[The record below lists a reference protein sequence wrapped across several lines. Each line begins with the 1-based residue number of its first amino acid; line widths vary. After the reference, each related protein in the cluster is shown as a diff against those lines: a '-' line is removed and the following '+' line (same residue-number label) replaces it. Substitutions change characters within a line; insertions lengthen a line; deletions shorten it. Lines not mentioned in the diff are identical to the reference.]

1 MISKFQW
8 LTLIGSVENCDCG
21 HASCSWTID
30 FSAIPFSG
38 VHTCASSFPY
48 FPGRFPS
55 IPRWCLFFTCTRN
68 RPYEITIFSGVL
80 MQNCIGSYSSLRWI
94 LVTGRLNPLNPSLEV
109 CFHVV
114 AQYLYLQQ
122 SQILRLCIFPN
133 HPMNQV
139 ALVSLFDD
147 LDLQARRIGP
157 PASSPPAFSPH
168 PSAWIQITVSDPKIP
183 DFKSLVRFDTWST
196 EGERPP
202 GWRINQRYKYPL
214 CAHSSTQKN

>member
-1 MISKFQW
+1 M
-8 LTLIGSVENCDCG
+8 
-21 HASCSWTID
+21 
-30 FSAIPFSG
+30 
-38 VHTCASSFPY
+38 
-48 FPGRFPS
+48 
-55 IPRWCLFFTCTRN
+55 
-68 RPYEITIFSGVL
+68 
-80 MQNCIGSYSSLRWI
+80 
-94 LVTGRLNPLNPSLEV
+94 NPSDRSTQPSESIAL

-157 PASSPPAFSPH
+157 PAFSPH
-168 PSAWIQITVSDPKIP
+168 LSAWIQITVSDPKIP

-196 EGERPP
+196 EGEKPP

-214 CAHSSTQKN
+214 CAHSSTQKNQSHLPHRSKFPFLILSIARPPYHSNSHQKCIPQSIPLSC